1 MQPCRICRTSDQ
13 IDGRVAEEAATPP
26 PAQWRWVR
34 LHGKG
39 GYGGSWIAIG
49 VSAAASRR
57 RPPAGGVDNRVV
69 AAMLGLLP
77 LLDDESDVERALWT
91 RHELS

>member
-1 MQPCRICRTSDQ
+1 MCICLTSDR
-13 IDGRVAEEAATPP
+13 IDGRVAEAAATPP

-34 LHGKG
+34 LHGKW

-57 RPPAGGVDNRVV
+57 RPPAGGVDNRVA
-69 AAMLGLLP
+69 AAMLGVGVA
-77 LLDDESDVERALWT
+77 LDDECESDEERALW
-91 RHELS
+91 LDDA